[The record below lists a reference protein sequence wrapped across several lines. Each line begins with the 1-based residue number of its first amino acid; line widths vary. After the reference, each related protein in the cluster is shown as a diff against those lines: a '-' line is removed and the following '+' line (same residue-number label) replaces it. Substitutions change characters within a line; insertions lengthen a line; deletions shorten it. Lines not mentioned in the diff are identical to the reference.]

1 MEHAYSSEEADRR
14 MILNSIAGEE
24 LTRPPLRSH
33 QGYDALNDVLHGR
46 FAAASFAKASAV
58 GEYKRHGRA
67 LRSSQLKENRGHTV
81 DLDLDLERV
90 FNGWEDGEEISIH
103 FGRLEI
109 EGFPLQ
115 NTGVKP
121 ENGQSSAENRWK
133 QPVFISF
140 RMTLVA
146 VPQAASASR
155 SLWMQP

>member
-67 LRSSQLKENRGHTV
+67 LRSSQLKENRG
-81 DLDLDLERV
+81 L
-90 FNGWEDGEEISIH
+90 S
-103 FGRLEI
+103 RLR
-109 EGFPLQ
+109 EGF
-115 NTGVKP
+115 
-121 ENGQSSAENRWK
+121 
-133 QPVFISF
+133 
-140 RMTLVA
+140 
-146 VPQAASASR
+146 
-155 SLWMQP
+155 